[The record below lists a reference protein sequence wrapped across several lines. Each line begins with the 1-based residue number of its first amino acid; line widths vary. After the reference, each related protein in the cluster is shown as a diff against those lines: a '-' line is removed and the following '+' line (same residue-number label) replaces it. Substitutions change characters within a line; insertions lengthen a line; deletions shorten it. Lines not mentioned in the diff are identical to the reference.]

1 MMTNSCPRRSR
12 TLPAPSSARQRGELL
27 IEVLISILV
36 LGIGMLGIAAMQA
49 GALRNSESALQRGQA
64 ATQIHTILD
73 AMRANRTA
81 ALSGSYALSRTCDVP
96 SGSGLAG
103 SDLSNWIEGL
113 HESLSDTAC
122 GTISCSSTT
131 CDVTVDWDDSR
142 ATNAGASGN
151 EAGDSQYTIT
161 VSARL

>member
-1 MMTNSCPRRSR
+1 MMNEMFPRGRHRGSLDR
-12 TLPAPSSARQRGELL
+12 RRQAGDLL
-27 IEVLISILV
+27 IEVLIAVLV
-36 LGIGMLGIAAMQA
+36 LGIGMLGVAAMQA
-49 GALRNSESALQRGQA
+49 SALRNSQSSLQRSQA

-73 AMRANRTA
+73 AMRANRSA

-103 SDLSNWIEGL
+103 TDISSWMQALHDDLST
-113 HESLSDTAC
+113 TAC
-122 GTISCSSTT
+122 GTISCGSEI

-142 ATNAGASGN
+142 ASDAGEDGVSSGDD
-151 EAGDSQYTIT
+151 AYTVT